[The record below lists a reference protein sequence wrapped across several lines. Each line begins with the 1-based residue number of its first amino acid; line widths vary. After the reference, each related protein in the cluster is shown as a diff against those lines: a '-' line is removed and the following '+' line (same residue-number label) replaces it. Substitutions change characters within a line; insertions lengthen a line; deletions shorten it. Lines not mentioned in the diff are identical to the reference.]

1 MTQRIAYM
9 AAAGMAAFMVVLLA
23 ALGAYVVLHGQDAAA
38 VGTAAD
44 NNTSALTAPL
54 QNTAPQNSGETQEQP
69 GSGDRDTSGDQSDA
83 NAEYPVSADQA
94 SAIALSIVEGTSLL
108 QQPRL
113 VDFQG
118 RAAYEVQLSRG
129 MVYVDASTGQVL
141 YDGVTANTGRQRPR
155 GHR

>member
-1 MTQRIAYM
+1 
-9 AAAGMAAFMVVLLA
+9 MVVLLA
-23 ALGAYVVLHGQDAAA
+23 ALGAFVVLHGQDAAA

-44 NNTSALTAPL
+44 NNTSALTAHL
-54 QNTAPQNSGETQEQP
+54 QNSAPQDSGETRSEAN
-69 GSGDRDTSGDQSDA
+69 DRDTSGDQSDT

-94 SAIALSIVEGTSLL
+94 SAIALGIVEGTSLL

-118 RAAYEVQLSRG
+118 KAAYEVQLSRG